1 MSTEE
6 SHQPATALRE
16 RLASGANVKFRQL
29 TAETISM
36 DRLDRLHRFLRAELR
51 PVVRCGV
58 LLVVITLVRLAVS
71 NPLEAFG
78 FLYVIPIS
86 MLAVELGV
94 RGGLLAAAGAV
105 LLTVFWAIVQD
116 VSLGII
122 GYSTRV
128 GTFVAIG
135 VIVGLQAH
143 ERLKLYSDRERLIDE
158 LHSSAM
164 RDQLTGLPNR
174 RSWHEHVEREL
185 QRARRSKQPLRVAV
199 IDLDGL
205 KQTND
210 RFGHEQGDQL
220 IQRAAH
226 AWSDALRQSDFLAR
240 LGGDEFVL
248 LLPDCTAVVAE
259 ELARRMIEVV
269 PFEKTCSVGVAT
281 WDGNEA
287 SHELVHRADQAMYT
301 AKAAGGGGIGIAGTS
316 QGVTRA
322 PFPVRGPVAV

>member
-1 MSTEE
+1 
-6 SHQPATALRE
+6 
-16 RLASGANVKFRQL
+16 
-29 TAETISM
+29 M
-36 DRLDRLHRFLRAELR
+36 DRPGRLHRFLRAELR
-51 PVVRCGV
+51 PVARCVV
-58 LLVVITLVRLAVS
+58 LLVLITIVRLAVS

-94 RGGLLAAAGAV
+94 RGGLLAATGAL
-105 LLTVFWAIVQD
+105 LLTVFWAVVQD

-143 ERLKLYSDRERLIDE
+143 KRLKLQSERERLIHE

-174 RSWHEHVEREL
+174 RAWHERVEREL
-185 QRARRSKQPLRVAV
+185 QRAGRFEQPLRVAV

-210 RFGHEQGDQL
+210 RFGHGQGDRL
-220 IQRAAH
+220 IQRSAD

-248 LLPDCTAVVAE
+248 LLPDCTAAVAE
-259 ELARRMIEVV
+259 EIARRMIDAV

-287 SHELVHRADQAMYT
+287 SYELVHRADQAMYT
-301 AKAAGGGGIGIAGTS
+301 VKAGGGGGIGIAATS
-316 QGVTRA
+316 QASLVRA
-322 PFPVRGPVAV
+322 SSPSGGPVAV